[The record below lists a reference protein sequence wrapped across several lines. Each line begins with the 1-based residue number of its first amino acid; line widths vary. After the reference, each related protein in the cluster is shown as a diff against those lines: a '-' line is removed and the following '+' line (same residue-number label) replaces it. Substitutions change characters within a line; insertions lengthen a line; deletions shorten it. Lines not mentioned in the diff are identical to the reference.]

1 MEQPI
6 LISIVV
12 SIYNE
17 WEYLDKCID
26 SIVNQTYKNIEI
38 ILVDDGSTDCCG
50 EICDKYAEQDSRIIV
65 IHKPNGGLVSARKA
79 GTKEATGDYIIN
91 VDGDDWIEKERIQN
105 LVKGIEQYHADIIY
119 MDGYVREYPDNQVM
133 VKGNLRRGFYTKQQV
148 QEEILMKLAS
158 TNHFYEKNIEMF
170 MWLWAFKRE
179 LIKEKQPLIDER
191 ISMGEDLACVCECLA
206 STNSVSVIEG
216 GSYHYT
222 QGRVEAISYSNNL
235 SSIRLEA
242 LWNQLKQFCK
252 KEYVSPS
259 VYQMMVV
266 IMNQAVAITDFSL
279 FFKKNCEYLYPY
291 SKVKKNS
298 NLVIYGAGK
307 FGYKIMLAL
316 SDNDQYHV
324 AAWVDKSNK
333 RVTMEQYT
341 ISQVEILNQL
351 DYDYIVVAILNYN
364 VALGAVKELQKMGI
378 SEDKIAVMDADVI
391 SEDFLIF
398 DEIKSKFF
406 LLWLKIF

>member
-279 FFKKNCEYLYPY
+279 FFKNNCEYLYPY

-298 NLVIYGAGK
+298 NLVIYGAGI

-333 RVTMEQYT
+333 RVTMGQYT

-398 DEIKSKFF
+398 DEIKS
-406 LLWLKIF
+406 

>member
-1 MEQPI
+1 MEQQI

-79 GTKEATGDYIIN
+79 GTKKATGDYIIN

-333 RVTMEQYT
+333 RVTMGQYI

-398 DEIKSKFF
+398 DEIKS
-406 LLWLKIF
+406 

>member
-333 RVTMEQYT
+333 RVTMGQYT

-398 DEIKSKFF
+398 DEIKS
-406 LLWLKIF
+406 

>member
-79 GTKEATGDYIIN
+79 GTKKATGDYIIN

-316 SDNDQYHV
+316 SNNDQYHV

-333 RVTMEQYT
+333 RVTMGQYT

-351 DYDYIVVAILNYN
+351 DYNYIVVAILNYN
-364 VALGAVKELQKMGI
+364 VALGAVAELQKMGV
-378 SEDKIAVMDADVI
+378 SEDKIAVMDATVI

-398 DEIKSKFF
+398 DEIKS
-406 LLWLKIF
+406 

>member
-398 DEIKSKFF
+398 DEIKS
-406 LLWLKIF
+406 

>member
-1 MEQPI
+1 MEQQI

-79 GTKEATGDYIIN
+79 GTKKATGDYIIN

-333 RVTMEQYT
+333 RVTMGQYT

-378 SEDKIAVMDADVI
+378 SEDKIAVMDADAI

-398 DEIKSKFF
+398 DEIKS
-406 LLWLKIF
+406 

>member
-79 GTKEATGDYIIN
+79 GTKKATGDYIIN

-333 RVTMEQYT
+333 RVTMGQYT

-378 SEDKIAVMDADVI
+378 SEDKIAMMDADVI

-398 DEIKSKFF
+398 DEIKS
-406 LLWLKIF
+406 

>member
-79 GTKEATGDYIIN
+79 GTKKATGDYIIN

-119 MDGYVREYPDNQVM
+119 MDGYVREYPDNQVI

-170 MWLWAFKRE
+170 MWLWAFKSE

-291 SKVKKNS
+291 LKVKKNS

-333 RVTMEQYT
+333 RVTMGQYT

-398 DEIKSKFF
+398 DEIKS
-406 LLWLKIF
+406 

>member
-79 GTKEATGDYIIN
+79 GTKKATGDYIIN

-119 MDGYVREYPDNQVM
+119 MDGYVREYPDNQVI

-333 RVTMEQYT
+333 RVTMGQYT

-398 DEIKSKFF
+398 DEIKS
-406 LLWLKIF
+406 

>member
-79 GTKEATGDYIIN
+79 GTKKATGDYIIN

-333 RVTMEQYT
+333 RVTMGQYT

-378 SEDKIAVMDADVI
+378 SEDKIAVMDADAI

-398 DEIKSKFF
+398 DEIKS
-406 LLWLKIF
+406 

>member
-1 MEQPI
+1 MEQQI

-79 GTKEATGDYIIN
+79 GTKKATGDYIIN

-316 SDNDQYHV
+316 SDDDQYHV

-333 RVTMEQYT
+333 RVTMGQYT

-398 DEIKSKFF
+398 DEIKS
-406 LLWLKIF
+406 

>member
-79 GTKEATGDYIIN
+79 GTKEASGDYIIN

-398 DEIKSKFF
+398 DEIKS
-406 LLWLKIF
+406 

>member
-1 MEQPI
+1 MEQQI

-79 GTKEATGDYIIN
+79 GTKKATGDYIIN

-307 FGYKIMLAL
+307 FGYKIMLTL

-333 RVTMEQYT
+333 RVTMGQYT

-398 DEIKSKFF
+398 DEIKS
-406 LLWLKIF
+406 

>member
-79 GTKEATGDYIIN
+79 GTKKATGDYIIN

-235 SSIRLEA
+235 SGIRLEA

-333 RVTMEQYT
+333 RVTMGQYT

-378 SEDKIAVMDADVI
+378 SEDKIAVMDTDVI

-398 DEIKSKFF
+398 DEIKS
-406 LLWLKIF
+406 

>member
-6 LISIVV
+6 VISIGG

-50 EICDKYAEQDSRIIV
+50 EKCDNYAEEDSRIIV

-158 TNHFYEKNIEMF
+158 TNHFYEKNI
-170 MWLWAFKRE
+170 
-179 LIKEKQPLIDER
+179 
-191 ISMGEDLACVCECLA
+191 
-206 STNSVSVIEG
+206 
-216 GSYHYT
+216 
-222 QGRVEAISYSNNL
+222 
-235 SSIRLEA
+235 
-242 LWNQLKQFCK
+242 
-252 KEYVSPS
+252 
-259 VYQMMVV
+259 
-266 IMNQAVAITDFSL
+266 
-279 FFKKNCEYLYPY
+279 
-291 SKVKKNS
+291 
-298 NLVIYGAGK
+298 
-307 FGYKIMLAL
+307 
-316 SDNDQYHV
+316 
-324 AAWVDKSNK
+324 
-333 RVTMEQYT
+333 
-341 ISQVEILNQL
+341 
-351 DYDYIVVAILNYN
+351 
-364 VALGAVKELQKMGI
+364 
-378 SEDKIAVMDADVI
+378 
-391 SEDFLIF
+391 
-398 DEIKSKFF
+398 
-406 LLWLKIF
+406 

>member
-1 MEQPI
+1 MEQQI

-79 GTKEATGDYIIN
+79 GTKKATGDYIIN

-279 FFKKNCEYLYPY
+279 FLKKNCEYLYPY

-333 RVTMEQYT
+333 RVTMGQYT

-398 DEIKSKFF
+398 DEIKS
-406 LLWLKIF
+406 

>member
-1 MEQPI
+1 MEEQI

-50 EICDKYAEQDSRIIV
+50 EICDKYAKQDSRIIV

-79 GTKEATGDYIIN
+79 GTKRATGDYIIN

-105 LVKGIEQYHADIIY
+105 LVRGIEQYHADIIY
-119 MDGYVREYPDNQVM
+119 MDGYVREYPDNQVT
-133 VKGNLRRGFYTKQQV
+133 VKGSLRRGFYTKQQV

-170 MWLWAFKRE
+170 MWLWAFKKE

-206 STNSVSVIEG
+206 SANSVGVIEG

-259 VYQMMVV
+259 IYQMMVV

-279 FFKKNCEYLYPY
+279 FFRKNCDYLYPY

-298 NLVIYGAGK
+298 NIVIYGAGK

-316 SDNDQYHV
+316 SNNDQYHV

-333 RVTMEQYT
+333 RVTMGQYT

-351 DYDYIVVAILNYN
+351 DYNYIVVAILNYN
-364 VALGAVKELQKMGI
+364 VALGAVAELQKMGV
-378 SEDKIAVMDADVI
+378 SEDKIAVMDATVI

-398 DEIKSKFF
+398 DEIKS
-406 LLWLKIF
+406 

>member
-1 MEQPI
+1 MEQQI

-79 GTKEATGDYIIN
+79 GTKKATGDYIIN

-170 MWLWAFKRE
+170 MWLCAFKRD
-179 LIKEKQPLIDER
+179 LIKEKHPLIDER

-333 RVTMEQYT
+333 RVTMGQYI

-398 DEIKSKFF
+398 DEIKS
-406 LLWLKIF
+406 

>member
-65 IHKPNGGLVSARKA
+65 IHKPNGGLVSAIKA

-398 DEIKSKFF
+398 DEIKS
-406 LLWLKIF
+406 

>member
-1 MEQPI
+1 MEEQI

-50 EICDKYAEQDSRIIV
+50 EICDKYAKQDSRIIV

-79 GTKEATGDYIIN
+79 GTKRATGDYIIN

-105 LVKGIEQYHADIIY
+105 LVRGIEQYHADIIY
-119 MDGYVREYPDNQVM
+119 MDGYVREYPDNQVT
-133 VKGNLRRGFYTKQQV
+133 VKGSLKRGFYTKQQV
-148 QEEILMKLAS
+148 QEEILMKIAS

-170 MWLWAFKRE
+170 MWLWAFKKE

-206 STNSVSVIEG
+206 SANSVGIIEG

-259 VYQMMVV
+259 IYQMMVV

-279 FFKKNCEYLYPY
+279 FFRKSCDYLYPY

-298 NLVIYGAGK
+298 NIVVYGAGK

-316 SDNDQYHV
+316 SNNDQYHV

-333 RVTMEQYT
+333 RVTMGQYT

-351 DYDYIVVAILNYN
+351 DYNYIVVAILNYN
-364 VALGAVKELQKMGI
+364 VALGAVAELQKMGV
-378 SEDKIAVMDADVI
+378 SEDKIAVMDATVI

-398 DEIKSKFF
+398 DEIKS
-406 LLWLKIF
+406 

>member
-279 FFKKNCEYLYPY
+279 FFKNNCEYLYPY

-333 RVTMEQYT
+333 RVTMGQYT

-398 DEIKSKFF
+398 DEIKS
-406 LLWLKIF
+406 

>member
-191 ISMGEDLACVCECLA
+191 ISM
-206 STNSVSVIEG
+206 
-216 GSYHYT
+216 
-222 QGRVEAISYSNNL
+222 
-235 SSIRLEA
+235 
-242 LWNQLKQFCK
+242 
-252 KEYVSPS
+252 
-259 VYQMMVV
+259 
-266 IMNQAVAITDFSL
+266 
-279 FFKKNCEYLYPY
+279 
-291 SKVKKNS
+291 
-298 NLVIYGAGK
+298 
-307 FGYKIMLAL
+307 
-316 SDNDQYHV
+316 
-324 AAWVDKSNK
+324 
-333 RVTMEQYT
+333 
-341 ISQVEILNQL
+341 
-351 DYDYIVVAILNYN
+351 
-364 VALGAVKELQKMGI
+364 
-378 SEDKIAVMDADVI
+378 
-391 SEDFLIF
+391 
-398 DEIKSKFF
+398 
-406 LLWLKIF
+406 

>member
-1 MEQPI
+1 MEQQI

-79 GTKEATGDYIIN
+79 GTKKATGDYIIN

-333 RVTMEQYT
+333 RVTMGQYT

-398 DEIKSKFF
+398 DEIKS
-406 LLWLKIF
+406 

>member
-79 GTKEATGDYIIN
+79 GTKKATGDYIIN

-119 MDGYVREYPDNQVM
+119 MDGYVREYPDNQVI

-279 FFKKNCEYLYPY
+279 FFKNNCEYLYPY

-333 RVTMEQYT
+333 RVTMGQYT

-398 DEIKSKFF
+398 DEIKS
-406 LLWLKIF
+406 

>member
-1 MEQPI
+1 MEQQI

-333 RVTMEQYT
+333 RVTMGQYT

-398 DEIKSKFF
+398 DEIK
-406 LLWLKIF
+406 L

>member
-79 GTKEATGDYIIN
+79 GTKKATGDYIIN

-398 DEIKSKFF
+398 DEIKS
-406 LLWLKIF
+406 

>member
-1 MEQPI
+1 MEEQI

-50 EICDKYAEQDSRIIV
+50 EICDKYAKQDSRIIV

-79 GTKEATGDYIIN
+79 GTKRATGDYIIN

-105 LVKGIEQYHADIIY
+105 LVRGIEQYHADIIY
-119 MDGYVREYPDNQVM
+119 MDGYVREYPDNQVT
-133 VKGNLRRGFYTKQQV
+133 VKGSLKRGFYTKQQV

-170 MWLWAFKRE
+170 MWLWAFKKE

-206 STNSVSVIEG
+206 SANSVGVIEG

-259 VYQMMVV
+259 IYQMMVV

-279 FFKKNCEYLYPY
+279 FFRKSCDYLYPY

-298 NLVIYGAGK
+298 NIVVYGAGK

-316 SDNDQYHV
+316 SNNDQYHV

-333 RVTMEQYT
+333 RVTMGQYT

-351 DYDYIVVAILNYN
+351 DYNYIVVAILNYN
-364 VALGAVKELQKMGI
+364 VALGAVAELQKMGV
-378 SEDKIAVMDADVI
+378 SEDKIAVMDATVI

-398 DEIKSKFF
+398 DEIKS
-406 LLWLKIF
+406 

>member
-1 MEQPI
+1 MEEQI

-50 EICDKYAEQDSRIIV
+50 EICDKYAKQDSRIIV

-79 GTKEATGDYIIN
+79 GTKRATGDYIIN

-105 LVKGIEQYHADIIY
+105 LVRGIEQYHADIIY
-119 MDGYVREYPDNQVM
+119 MDGYVREYPDNQVT
-133 VKGNLRRGFYTKQQV
+133 VKGSLKRGFYTKQQV

-170 MWLWAFKRE
+170 MWLWAFKKE

-206 STNSVSVIEG
+206 SANSVGVIEG

-259 VYQMMVV
+259 IYQMMVV

-279 FFKKNCEYLYPY
+279 FFRKSCGYLYPY

-298 NLVIYGAGK
+298 NIVVYGAGK

-316 SDNDQYHV
+316 SNNDQYHV

-333 RVTMEQYT
+333 RVTMGQYT

-351 DYDYIVVAILNYN
+351 DYNYIVVAILNYN
-364 VALGAVKELQKMGI
+364 VALGAVAELQKMGV
-378 SEDKIAVMDADVI
+378 SEDKIAVMDATVI

-398 DEIKSKFF
+398 DEIKS
-406 LLWLKIF
+406 

>member
-1 MEQPI
+1 MEEQI

-50 EICDKYAEQDSRIIV
+50 EICDEYAKQDSRIIV
-65 IHKPNGGLVSARKA
+65 IHKPNGGLVSARKD
-79 GTKEATGDYIIN
+79 GTKRATGDYIIN

-105 LVKGIEQYHADIIY
+105 LVRGIEQYHADIIY
-119 MDGYVREYPDNQVM
+119 MDGYVREYPDNQVT
-133 VKGNLRRGFYTKQQV
+133 VKGSLRRGFYTKQQV
-148 QEEILMKLAS
+148 QEEILMKIAS

-170 MWLWAFKRE
+170 MWLWAFKKE

-206 STNSVSVIEG
+206 SANSISIIEG

-222 QGRVEAISYSNNL
+222 QGRAEAISYSNNL

-259 VYQMMVV
+259 IYQMMVV

-279 FFKKNCEYLYPY
+279 FFRKSCDYLYPY

-298 NLVIYGAGK
+298 NIVVYGAGK

-316 SDNDQYHV
+316 SNNDQYHV

-333 RVTMEQYT
+333 RVTMGQYT

-351 DYDYIVVAILNYN
+351 DYNYIVVAILNYN
-364 VALGAVKELQKMGI
+364 VALGAVAELQKMGV
-378 SEDKIAVMDADVI
+378 SEDKIAVMDAAVI

-398 DEIKSKFF
+398 DEIKS
-406 LLWLKIF
+406 

>member
-79 GTKEATGDYIIN
+79 GTKKATGDYIIN

-148 QEEILMKLAS
+148 QEEILIKLAS

-279 FFKKNCEYLYPY
+279 FFKNNCEYLYPY

-333 RVTMEQYT
+333 RVTMGQYT

-378 SEDKIAVMDADVI
+378 SEDKIAMMDADVI

-398 DEIKSKFF
+398 DEIKS
-406 LLWLKIF
+406 

>member
-1 MEQPI
+1 MEQQI

-79 GTKEATGDYIIN
+79 GTKKATGDYIIN

-333 RVTMEQYT
+333 RVTMGQYI

-364 VALGAVKELQKMGI
+364 VAHGAVKELQKMGI

-398 DEIKSKFF
+398 DEIKS
-406 LLWLKIF
+406 

>member
-1 MEQPI
+1 MEQQI

-79 GTKEATGDYIIN
+79 GTKKATGDYIIN

-266 IMNQAVAITDFSL
+266 IMNQVVAITDFSL

-333 RVTMEQYT
+333 RVTMGQYI

-398 DEIKSKFF
+398 DEIKS
-406 LLWLKIF
+406 

>member
-1 MEQPI
+1 M
-6 LISIVV
+6 
-12 SIYNE
+12 
-17 WEYLDKCID
+17 
-26 SIVNQTYKNIEI
+26 
-38 ILVDDGSTDCCG
+38 
-50 EICDKYAEQDSRIIV
+50 
-65 IHKPNGGLVSARKA
+65 
-79 GTKEATGDYIIN
+79 
-91 VDGDDWIEKERIQN
+91 
-105 LVKGIEQYHADIIY
+105 VKGIEQYHADIIY

-398 DEIKSKFF
+398 DEIKS
-406 LLWLKIF
+406 

>member
-79 GTKEATGDYIIN
+79 GTKKATGDYIIN

-148 QEEILMKLAS
+148 QEEILIKLAS

-333 RVTMEQYT
+333 RVTMGQYT

-398 DEIKSKFF
+398 DEIKS
-406 LLWLKIF
+406 

>member
-79 GTKEATGDYIIN
+79 GTKKATGDYIIN

-333 RVTMEQYT
+333 RVTMGQYT

-398 DEIKSKFF
+398 DEIKS
-406 LLWLKIF
+406 